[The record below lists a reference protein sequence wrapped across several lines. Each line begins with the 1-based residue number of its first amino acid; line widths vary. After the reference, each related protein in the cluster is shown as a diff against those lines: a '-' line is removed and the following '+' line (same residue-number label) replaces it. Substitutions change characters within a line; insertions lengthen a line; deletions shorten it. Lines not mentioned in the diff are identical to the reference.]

1 MKHHDSRREVA
12 RFMRRLYRQGLTT
25 TSGGNISMRL
35 DDGLVAITPAGND
48 KGTLRAGDIA
58 LIRMNGEVLTPEI
71 KPTSEWRFHLMIYE
85 RCPQVGAVVH
95 AHPPTATAFTAC
107 KTEISTRLVEESY
120 LMVPRIKKLPYARTG
135 SEDLAR
141 AVADGACEAEGLLLE
156 NHGVVA
162 VGSTLLQAFD
172 RLELIEAAAKMT
184 LIARQLEGASEL
196 NDERC
201 AALDKLMGRAPKE

>member
-1 MKHHDSRREVA
+1 MKKHDSRREVA
-12 RFMRRLYRQGLTT
+12 RFMRRLYRQRLTT
-25 TSGGNISMRL
+25 TSGGNISKRL
-35 DDGLVAITPAGND
+35 KGGIVAITPAGND
-48 KGTLRAGDIA
+48 KGTLRTDDVA
-58 LIRMNGEVLTPEI
+58 LIRMDGGNLTPEI

-120 LMVPRIKKLPYARTG
+120 LMAPRIMKLAYARTG
-135 SEDLAR
+135 SEELAR
-141 AVADGACEAEGLLLE
+141 AVAEGACEAEGLLLE

-162 VGSTLLQAFD
+162 IGATLLQAFD

-184 LIARQLEGASEL
+184 LIARQLEGVREL
-196 NDERC
+196 SADCC
-201 AALDKLMGRAPKE
+201 AQLDRLMGRQ